1 MSQTVQDCATATL
14 PAELHAALVRLVEM
28 KAIDLPVLPEVASQ
42 VITASMDEE
51 CDLRRLTA
59 LISRDQSMTA
69 HLLRLANC
77 ALYAPAV
84 PILSL
89 QQALNRL
96 GLKKIRELA
105 LIASCESKVFR
116 VAGFDLAVRGL
127 FKHSLAAAAYAQEI
141 ARKRG
146 DAVEEAFLWGL
157 LHDVG
162 RPVLLQAIADLRDE
176 LGVEVER
183 QSVLAAAGEFHCRVG
198 CDLVLGWGLPERLA
212 AAILHHHAPAQ
223 AGNACAVAMLTRLAD
238 DLAHFAVGPN
248 QLPAEALRG
257 HAALAPLALDGQ
269 ELERLLALKE
279 TVLQVVESVA

>member
-1 MSQTVQDCATATL
+1 MSQTVQDRTAGPL
-14 PAELHAALVRLVEM
+14 PAELHAALVSLVEK
-28 KAIDLPVLPEVASQ
+28 KAIELPVLPEVASQ

-51 CDLRRLTA
+51 CDLRHLTT

-146 DAVEEAFLWGL
+146 DAVDEAFLCGL

-162 RPVLLQAIADLRDE
+162 RPVLLQAISDLKGE
-176 LGVEVER
+176 MGVEVER
-183 QSVLAAAGEFHCRVG
+183 QSVLAAAAEFHCRVG
-198 CDLVLGWGLPERLA
+198 SDLVQSWGLPERLA
-212 AAILHHHAPAQ
+212 GAILHHHAPAQ
-223 AGNACAVAMLTRLAD
+223 GEGARSAAMLTRLAD
-238 DLAHFAVGPN
+238 DLAHYVAGPKDVT
-248 QLPAEALRG
+248 AEALRA
-257 HAALAPLALDGQ
+257 HELLAPLALDGQ
-269 ELERLLALKE
+269 EMERLLALKD
-279 TVLQVVESVA
+279 TVLQIVESAA